1 MSILLFTSDRGRHW
15 DLAGIGASVLCVLH
29 CLATP
34 LLVVA
39 VPTVAAFEEQTHAA
53 FALVILAIGLL
64 AFWPGLRRHRRWHVL
79 GAAVVGFALI
89 SLGVVAPEGLLSEP
103 GEGAVT
109 VLGGATL
116 ILAHLRNAYFCRSC
130 PMCREQGCAPG

>member
-1 MSILLFTSDRGRHW
+1 MSILVFTSNPGRHW
-15 DLAGIGASVLCVLH
+15 DLAGIGASALCVLH

-39 VPTVAAFEEQTHAA
+39 LPTVAAFEEQAHAA

-64 AFWPGLRRHRRWHVL
+64 AFWPGLRRHRRWHVVA
-79 GAAVVGFALI
+79 AAVVGFALI
-89 SLGVVAPEGLLSEP
+89 SLGVVAPAGLLSEA
-103 GEGAVT
+103 GEGTVT

-116 ILAHLRNAYFCRSC
+116 VLAHLRNAHFCSSC
-130 PMCREQGCAPG
+130 RVCPKQGCAAP